1 MIKRSV
7 ITSLLICLAASL
19 AAAQTTRSSGSV
31 LVLPFANRSTNR
43 ESNWIGESFAE
54 SLADLLSNKGLR
66 VLSNQERKVIQRE
79 MRVPDASVPS
89 IATSLRIAQR
99 AGATLLIIGDYDL
112 LPEADG
118 TASSIIVN
126 SRVLRAS
133 GSIVSEDFPDGR
145 RIGFN
150 ISDATK
156 NLPRIQGELAWEILY
171 RIDKVI
177 YGRDKNQFPFMKNN
191 FIAEAESKVPSR
203 ALEAFVKALTTSRS
217 NASAREIYLKNAIRE
232 YKLVRPDGTT
242 YADAALE
249 LGHFYAAQGRKA
261 DSVAA
266 FNDVIQGVGACR
278 QQAPSNKVT
287 SNCSEDA
294 YVEAAFFSGLQA
306 MQDRSFEVALGT
318 LTPIYKSLETESIA
332 NMLGVLNVEAAR
344 AERKNQGKSEAYL
357 IEGTKFLKLAAESTA
372 NRANYSFNYGLA
384 EFLRGNYAA
393 ARKALE
399 AAIYLNAKD
408 GEAHFLLA
416 RVLELLNDPH
426 ATVIDNSARQLLD
439 PEKSYARLQL
449 DWQKSKS
456 IAGILLRFDDPTRED
471 FVAEILSR
479 KRKGSGDEPQVSETE
494 AKLTEARELVKLG
507 RDDEAVVALNGLLL
521 REPMN
526 AEVYLLLGKVNMRR
540 GELDRAISYF
550 KTATFWD
557 NRTVEAYVALV
568 KIYVERKDCQ
578 QAKTYATQANE
589 ALPSV
594 DRSKGEAEALRSE
607 VGSLQRLVDKC
618 SI

>member
-1 MIKRSV
+1 MIRRPV
-7 ITSLLICLAASL
+7 LLCFLLCLAASVGS
-19 AAAQTTRSSGSV
+19 AQNTRSSGAV

-99 AGATLLIIGDYDL
+99 AGATLLVIGDYDL

-118 TASSIIVN
+118 AASSIIVN
-126 SRVLRAS
+126 ARVVRAS

-232 YKLVRPDGTT
+232 YKLARPEGT

-249 LGHFYAAQGRKA
+249 LGHFYAAQGRKG

-266 FNDVIQGVGACR
+266 FNDVIQSVEACR
-278 QQAPSNKVT
+278 QQAPGNKIA
-287 SNCSEDA
+287 SNCNEDA

-306 MQDRSFEVALGT
+306 MQDRNFEVALGT

-357 IEGTKFLKLAAESTA
+357 IEGTKFLKLAAESTTS
-372 NRANYSFNYGLA
+372 RANYKFNYGVA
-384 EFLRGNYAA
+384 EFLRGDYAA
-393 ARKALE
+393 SRKALE
-399 AAIYLNAKD
+399 SAIYLDAKD

-449 DWQKSKS
+449 DWQKAKS
-456 IAGILLRFDDPTRED
+456 IAGISLRFDDPSRED

-479 KRKGSGDEPQVSETE
+479 KRKGSGEASQVSETD
-494 AKLTEARELVKLG
+494 AKLAEARDLVRMG

-594 DRSKGEAEALRSE
+594 DRSKVELETLRGE

>member
-1 MIKRSV
+1 MIKRSI
-7 ITSLLICLAASL
+7 ITTFLISLCFSA
-19 AAAQTTRSSGSV
+19 AAAQGTNTSGAV
-31 LVLPFANRSTNR
+31 LVLPFANKSANT

-54 SLADLLSNKGLR
+54 SLADLISNKGPR

-126 SRVLRAS
+126 ARVLRAS

-156 NLPRIQGELAWEILY
+156 NLQRIQGELAWEILY

-203 ALEAFVKALTTSRS
+203 ALEAFVKALTTSRT
-217 NASAREIYLKNAIRE
+217 NAPVREIYLKNAMRE
-232 YKLVRPDGTT
+232 FRAVRPGET

-249 LGHFYAAQGRKA
+249 LGHLYAAQNRKA
-261 DSVAA
+261 DSVAT
-266 FNDVIQGVGACR
+266 FNEVIQGTEACR
-278 QQAPSNKVT
+278 QKVR
-287 SNCSEDA
+287 SDKSVNSCNDDA
-294 YVEAAFFSGLQA
+294 YVEAAFFAGLQA
-306 MQDRSFEVALGT
+306 MQDRKFELAMGV

-344 AERKNQGKSEAYL
+344 AEKKDAGKSASYL
-357 IEGTKFLKLAAESTA
+357 VEGTKYLKLAAESTTS
-372 NRANYSFNYGLA
+372 RSNYKFNYGVA
-384 EFLRGNYAA
+384 EFLGGNFAA
-393 ARKALE
+393 SRKALE
-399 AAIYLNAKD
+399 SAIYLNPRD
-408 GEAHFLLA
+408 GEANYLLA
-416 RVLELLNDPH
+416 RVLESLNDSH
-426 ATVIDNSARQLLD
+426 AAVIDNTARQLLD
-439 PEKSYARLQL
+439 AEKSYARLQVE
-449 DWQKSKS
+449 WQKSKS
-456 IAGILLRFDDPTRED
+456 IAGLSLRFDDPSRED
-471 FVAEILSR
+471 FVSEILSR
-479 KRKGSGDEPQVSETE
+479 KRKGGDEPQISETD
-494 AKLTEARELVKLG
+494 AKLAEARELVKKG
-507 RDDEAVVALNGLLL
+507 RDDEAIVALNGLLL

-526 AEVYLLLGKVNMRR
+526 AEVYVLLGKVNMRR
-540 GELDRAISYF
+540 AEIDRAISYF

-557 NRTVEAYVALV
+557 NRTIEAYVALV
-568 KIYVERKDCQ
+568 KIYVERKECQ

-589 ALPSV
+589 ALAAV
-594 DRSKGEAEALRSE
+594 DRSRVDYGSLAGDVS
-607 VGSLQRLVDKC
+607 SLQRLVDKC

>member
-1 MIKRSV
+1 MLKRTLIIGFLLCVVASV
-7 ITSLLICLAASL
+7 GLGQGTNTSGA
-19 AAAQTTRSSGSV
+19 V
-31 LVLPFANRSTNR
+31 LVLPFANKSTHT

-126 SRVLRAS
+126 ARVLRAS
-133 GSIVSEDFPDGR
+133 GSIVSEDFAEGR

-156 NLPRIQGELAWEILY
+156 NLQRIQGELAWEILY

-203 ALEAFVKALTTSRS
+203 ALEAFVKALTTARS
-217 NASAREIYLKNAIRE
+217 NASVREIYLKNAIRE
-232 YKLVRPDGTT
+232 YKLVRPGET
-242 YADAALE
+242 YPDAALE
-249 LGHFYAAQGRKA
+249 LGHFYASQNRKA

-266 FNDVIQGVGACR
+266 FNEVIQSTDACR
-278 QQAPSNKVT
+278 QAAGNKVAAT
-287 SNCSEDA
+287 CNEDA
-294 YVEAAFFSGLQA
+294 YVEAAFFAGLQA

-332 NMLGVLNVEAAR
+332 NMLGVLNIEAGR
-344 AERKNQGKSEAYL
+344 AVKKDQAKAEAYL
-357 IEGTKFLKLAAESTA
+357 IEGVKFLKLAAESTA
-372 NRANYSFNYGLA
+372 SRANYKFNYGVA
-384 EFLRGNYAA
+384 SFLKGNFVA

-399 AAIYLNAKD
+399 EAIVMNARD
-408 GEAHFLLA
+408 GEAHYVLA
-416 RVLELLNDPH
+416 RVLESLNDEH
-426 ATVIDNSARQLLD
+426 AAVIDNTARQLLD

-449 DWQKSKS
+449 DWQRSRS
-456 IAGILLRFDDPTRED
+456 LGGIALRFDDPSRED
-471 FVAEILSR
+471 FVAEILTR
-479 KRKGSGDEPQVSETE
+479 KRRGAGSEPQMSETD
-494 AKLTEARELVKLG
+494 AKLAETRELVKRG
-507 RDDEAVVALNGLLL
+507 RDDEAIVALNSLLL

-540 GELDRAISYF
+540 GELDRAVSYF

-557 NRTVEAYVALV
+557 NRTIEAYVALV

-589 ALPSV
+589 ALGSV
-594 DRSKGEAEALRSE
+594 DRTKVAFETLQGE
-607 VGSLQRLVDKC
+607 VGSLQRLVDRC

>member
-1 MIKRSV
+1 MIKRAI
-7 ITSLLICLAASL
+7 ITGFLVCLAASA
-19 AAAQTTRSSGSV
+19 AAAQGTMTSGAV
-31 LVLPFANRSTNR
+31 LVLPFANKSTNT

-79 MRVPDASVPS
+79 MRIPDASVPS

-99 AGATLLIIGDYDL
+99 AGATLLVIGDYDL

-126 SRVLRAS
+126 ARVLRAS
-133 GSIVSEDFPDGR
+133 GSIVSEDFAEGR

-156 NLPRIQGELAWEILY
+156 NLQRIQGELAWEILY

-203 ALEAFVKALTTSRS
+203 ALEAFVKALTTAKS
-217 NASAREIYLKNAIRE
+217 NVSVREIYLKNAIRE
-232 YKLVRPDGTT
+232 YKAARPEGT

-249 LGHFYAAQGRKA
+249 LGHLYAVQGRKA
-261 DSVAA
+261 DSIAA
-266 FNDVIQGVGACR
+266 FHEVIQSTDACR
-278 QQAPSNKVT
+278 QQTAGNKVAA
-287 SNCSEDA
+287 SCNEDA
-294 YVEAAFFSGLQA
+294 YVEAAFFAGLQA

-318 LTPIYKSLETESIA
+318 LTPIYRSLETESIA
-332 NMLGVLNVEAAR
+332 NMLGVLNIEAAR
-344 AERKNQGKSEAYL
+344 AIKKDQAKAEAYMV
-357 IEGTKFLKLAAESTA
+357 EGTRFLKLAAESTESK
-372 NRANYSFNYGLA
+372 ANYKFNYGVA
-384 EFLRGNYAA
+384 AFLKGNYAA

-399 AAIYLNAKD
+399 ESIVMNARD
-408 GEAHFLLA
+408 GEAHFVLA
-416 RVLELLNDPH
+416 RVLEALNDAH
-426 ATVIDNSARQLLD
+426 ATVIDDTARRLLD
-439 PEKSYARLQL
+439 PDKSYARLQTE
-449 DWQKSKS
+449 WQKSRTIS
-456 IAGILLRFDDPTRED
+456 GVSLRFDDPSRED

-479 KRKGSGDEPQVSETE
+479 KRRGTGTEPQISETE
-494 AKLTEARELVKLG
+494 SKLAEARDLVKQG
-507 RDDEAVVALNGLLL
+507 RDDQAILALNSLLL
-521 REPMN
+521 KEPMN

-540 GELDRAISYF
+540 GELDRAVSYF

-557 NRTVEAYVALV
+557 NRTIEAYVALV

-589 ALPSV
+589 ALGTV
-594 DRSKGEAEALRSE
+594 DKTKVPFETLQSE
-607 VGSLQRLVDKC
+607 VGSLQRLVDRC